1 MRQLDS
7 AGEINPQLLCDAPSP
22 QFRNCTTLKSHMTTD
37 RGQPG
42 EEECSYVLMILSM
55 SLIRFL
61 NRSNRIRH
69 RRSIAVGQVELHIL
83 LLRVIVRPWDE
94 MRHR

>member
-1 MRQLDS
+1 
-7 AGEINPQLLCDAPSP
+7 
-22 QFRNCTTLKSHMTTD
+22 
-37 RGQPG
+37 
-42 EEECSYVLMILSM
+42 MILSM

-83 LLRVIVRPWDE
+83 LLRMIVRSWDE
-94 MRHR
+94 MRIDIDKLELNMTLQLDPTSDAVSYSMQWSSHGLAL

>member
-7 AGEINPQLLCDAPSP
+7 AGEINPQLLCDASSP

-42 EEECSYVLMILSM
+42 EEEYSYVLMILS
-55 SLIRFL
+55 L
-61 NRSNRIRH
+61 NTVSQSKQSNTSSSFNCSRP
-69 RRSIAVGQVELHIL
+69 SGIAY
-83 LLRVIVRPWDE
+83 IVAEGDCQA
-94 MRHR
+94 MG